1 MGHGAPSPPPGGA
14 GRRGWSREALLGEL
28 RARRAARAAPS
39 PGGGAGAAPGEVFL
53 VGTGPGDPGLLTVRA
68 LQLMQRADV
77 VLYDRLISDDIL
89 RLVGADALM
98 VYVGKE
104 KGLHTRPQEEI
115 EALLAEFAAEGGT
128 VVRLKGGDPFI
139 YGRGGEEAEHLEAQG
154 VRVRCVPGITAA
166 SGIAA
171 ELGIPL
177 THRGVADSVR
187 FTTGHLRDGLVLP
200 EDVAARAAAEK
211 TTLVVY
217 MGLSALPTLVE
228 GLEAHGL
235 GAGTPAAAVER
246 GTTLEQRV
254 VLGELG
260 ELQAR
265 VGAAGLESPTLI
277 MIGDVVALS
286 PHWERRDECPVFQA
300 GDLEHGRLQAP
311 VDPVPLLA
319 AFEGLEAAPGGAA
332 LGGEAPPLAAP

>member
-1 MGHGAPSPPPGGA
+1 V
-14 GRRGWSREALLGEL
+14 
-28 RARRAARAAPS
+28 
-39 PGGGAGAAPGEVFL
+39 PGEVFL

-89 RLVGADALM
+89 RLVGPEALM

-115 EALLAEFAAEGGT
+115 QALLADFAAEGST
-128 VVRLKGGDPFI
+128 VVRLKGGDPYI

-187 FTTGHLRDGLVLP
+187 FTTGHLREGLVLP

-217 MGLSALPTLVE
+217 MGLSALPTLIE
-228 GLEAHGL
+228 GLAAHGL
-235 GAGTPAAAVER
+235 GMDTPAAAVER

-277 MIGDVVALS
+277 MVGDVVALS
-286 PHWERRDECPVFQA
+286 PHWERRGEFPVFEA
-300 GDLEHGRLQAP
+300 GDLERGRVQAP
-311 VDPVPLLA
+311 VEPEPLLA
-319 AFEGLEAAPGGAA
+319 AFEGLPPQ
-332 LGGEAPPLAAP
+332 GEALEGGVPPLAAS

>member
-1 MGHGAPSPPPGGA
+1 M
-14 GRRGWSREALLGEL
+14 
-28 RARRAARAAPS
+28 
-39 PGGGAGAAPGEVFL
+39 FL

-89 RLVGADALM
+89 RLVGANALM